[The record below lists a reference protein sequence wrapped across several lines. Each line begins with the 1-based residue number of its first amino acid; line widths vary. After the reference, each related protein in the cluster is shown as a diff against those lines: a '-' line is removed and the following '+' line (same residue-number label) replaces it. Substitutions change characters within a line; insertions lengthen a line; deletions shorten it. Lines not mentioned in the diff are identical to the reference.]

1 MSPEAPSFSLERPP
15 GHLSGC
21 RVPPDWQCF
30 STFPV
35 GEAPGDQCVCSGAQA
50 THTHLTESYL
60 VPMGLKTCFGKQGKG
75 LPESCLRAVPGKLP
89 GGAKGQGAQL
99 PVGRSLRQQCTPAFP
114 LQLLPLPQLRG
125 LWKPGSCFSAI
136 YFSRPYL
143 TIFCSLPCIFFSK
156 VL

>member
-99 PVGRSLRQQCTPAFP
+99 PAGRSLRQQCTPAFP
-114 LQLLPLPQLRG
+114 PIAPAAPAAAAAPAARAPEARKLSQRYLLL
-125 LWKPGSCFSAI
+125 
-136 YFSRPYL
+136 
-143 TIFCSLPCIFFSK
+143 
-156 VL
+156 